1 MISYKSVMNRKNAKR
16 FLTISLFA
24 ITIAVVVFGVIYG
37 AFQLK
42 KKFTYAVFYKSQ
54 VEQTVRDMVKEECL
68 RQSEGQ
74 K

>member
-1 MISYKSVMNRKNAKR
+1 MSRYNNFKYLMELLLVVIIA
-16 FLTISLFA
+16 
-24 ITIAVVVFGVIYG
+24 AVVVFGVIYG